1 MPLNVLATAYYN
13 GIAAVPVLPLAI
25 KYGPWLLLLAVLKLY
40 FRGSQN
46 RNERV
51 MHSKVALV
59 TGGTSGIGR
68 AIVEDLATRGC
79 QIILLVKDH
88 TDLFTCDF
96 IDDLRERTQNQ
107 FIYAETCDLSS
118 LHSVRKFA
126 TKFIDNS
133 PPRRLDLVVCAAGI
147 MAPPFGK
154 RETTKDGVELH
165 VGVNYFAH
173 FLLLSLLEPLLKAQP
188 ADRDVRVLLATC
200 AAHIIGELD
209 MEDLQFLRRGYPS
222 RAPWK
227 CYGASKTALM
237 AFGCE
242 LQRRLAG
249 YERKDGEKVNCR
261 VYNVDPGLAR
271 TPGARRWLSLGSLW
285 GLLVYL
291 IMWPF
296 WWLVLKSPQSAA
308 QTFLAAAMSKEY
320 EENKGGVMLKECK
333 VISYRDPRITS
344 PEFGKELWTVTET
357 LLKDIEKE
365 SAIKRKQ
372 AEKLAAAN
380 LSASDK
386 AAAAKAAAEEKAE
399 REQDAELKAKLRAKA
414 QEQEK
419 KKRMLDELIAEE
431 EKRRGVLDLPP
442 RVTVREKREMERRE
456 REESMKEGR
465 ASRLVE
471 VKEEVEQVP
480 DSPARN
486 TRSRSKTPAMALGET
501 PGTPTRRRASK
512 KT

>member
-13 GIAAVPVLPLAI
+13 GIAAVPVLPIAI

-79 QIILLVKDH
+79 QLILLVKDH

-154 RETTKDGVELH
+154 RETTKDGVEQH

-209 MEDLQFLRRGYPS
+209 VGDLQFLRRGYPS

-237 AFGCE
+237 VFGCQ

-291 IMWPF
+291 VMWPF

-308 QTFLAAAMSKEY
+308 QTFLAAAMGKEF
-320 EENKGGVMLKECK
+320 EDSEGGVMLKEFTAT
-333 VISYRDPRITS
+333 PRITS
-344 PEFGKELWTVTET
+344 AEFGSELWTATEA

-365 SAIKRKQ
+365 SALKRKQ

-386 AAAAKAAAEEKAE
+386 AAAVKAAADEKAE
-399 REQDAELKAKLRAKA
+399 KAQDAELKAKLRAKA
-414 QEQEK
+414 QEQEE

-431 EKRRGVLDLPP
+431 ERRRGVLDLPP

-456 REESMKEGR
+456 KEESKREGR
-465 ASRLVE
+465 GGRLVE
-471 VKEEVEQVP
+471 VKEEEEKVP

-501 PGTPTRRRASK
+501 PGTPSRRRTSRK
-512 KT
+512 P